1 MQAPTF
7 GISFDRKGDYRAG
20 AEVRDN
26 LSDSAWLDRTWV
38 GAILVER
45 KMSAGALVIV
55 DVRAEDA
62 AQMALVEDHDV
73 IQTLAANRTY
83 DTFDVSVLPGQAW
96 CRHDFRDSHHIDSVA
111 ELGPYDASRS
121 RSK

>member
-1 MQAPTF
+1 MQAPDF
-7 GISFDRKGDYRAG
+7 WD
-20 AEVRDN
+20 RDN
-26 LSDSAWLDRTWV
+26 LSDSAWPDRTWV

-83 DTFDVSVLPGQAW
+83 DTLDVYVLP
-96 CRHDFRDSHHIDSVA
+96 R
-111 ELGPYDASRS
+111 
-121 RSK
+121 